1 MNDQPT
7 NLSVRKE
14 SLAAQSDS
22 VSLEPTRKQCVQS
35 GWHSTSMAPELSV
48 NHSGFSRSAKL
59 TSINAMTSEFSEDIV
74 PLLKRTEI
82 TSGSTS

>member
-1 MNDQPT
+1 MNDQQS
-7 NLSVRKE
+7 NLSVSKAY
-14 SLAAQSDS
+14 LAAKSDS

-35 GWHSTSMAPELSV
+35 GSHMFSMTPELSA